1 MLCPKQDTLSSAL
14 SNDLTQEDVLEIVQT
29 MTEKLSTET

>member
-14 SNDLTQEDVLEIVQT
+14 SNDSTQEDVLEIVQT
-29 MTEKLSTET
+29 MTEKLSNET